1 MTEKCLT
8 ENEITSYVDGLV
20 TASIRKSIEAHLSRC
35 GLCLH
40 NVAELKQLIDVKPG
54 SLALPSAAA
63 MARAESIIAMH
74 TRTEERFDINVILR
88 NGICRILKSTGNL
101 LLPRQPSTVAVRGR
115 KHGALAPRISKSLA
129 GYLVTVELAPAEDT
143 LKPTLTLVE
152 EASSTRPD
160 GIKTKL
166 YSPDACKTT
175 YSHKG
180 KVTFPPLK
188 AGSFRIEIEEVGT
201 IGLDIKQ

>member
-8 ENEITSYVDGLV
+8 DNEITAYVDGAV
-20 TASIRKSIEAHLSRC
+20 TSSIRNRIEAHLSRC

-40 NVAELKQLIDVKPG
+40 NVAELKELLDAKPA
-54 SLALPSAAA
+54 SAAVPTAAA
-63 MARAESIIAMH
+63 MARAESIIARH
-74 TRTEERFDINVILR
+74 TRTVDRFDINVILK
-88 NGICRILKSTGNL
+88 NGVCRILKSTGNL
-101 LLPRQPSTVAVRGR
+101 LLPRQPSTVPVRGR
-115 KHGALAPRISKSLA
+115 KRSALAPRISKSLA
-129 GYLVTVELAPAEDT
+129 GYLVTVELTPAEDT

-166 YSPDACKTT
+166 YSPEACETK

-180 KVTFPPLK
+180 TV
-188 AGSFRIEIEEVGT
+188 A
-201 IGLDIKQ
+201 